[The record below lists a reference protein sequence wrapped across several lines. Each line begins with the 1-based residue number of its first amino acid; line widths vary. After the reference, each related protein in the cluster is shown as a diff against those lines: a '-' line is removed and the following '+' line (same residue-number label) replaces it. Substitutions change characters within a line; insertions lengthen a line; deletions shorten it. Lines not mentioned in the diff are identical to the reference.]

1 MSALKKYL
9 EQISAGKAVN
19 YNKFLK
25 ALPPQYQHRKH
36 ELFSTEL
43 IAPNTWLVTILDDQ
57 AHSELSSLAEKSN
70 SRLHAAEQGNSH
82 RASTTVSYLLAYH
95 ELSPD
100 KRPDIVYLD
109 ENQMVQGFK
118 PKKQLLLI
126 ENEEN
131 FFQYVLMCS
140 AVSLAV
146 GEPVSLKNTDIAL
159 GSGMKVCTE
168 LNMQWYDR
176 YDRVLCAFDYDLA
189 GLQMFASIKDRL
201 QDKAVFV
208 QPDDYSTWL
217 SSFKKAPDSA
227 VKLQKARELAER
239 LGFTE
244 LSQVFT
250 DTRKFMEQELMLKMV
265 LDE

>member
-1 MSALKKYL
+1 MSVLNKYL
-9 EQISAGKAVN
+9 NQIIAGKAIN

-25 ALPPQYQHRKH
+25 ILPPQYQHRKH

-43 IAPNTWLVTILDDQ
+43 LAPNSWQVIILDDQ
-57 AHSELSSLAEKSN
+57 VRTDLLSIAEKPS
-70 SRLHAAEQGNSH
+70 SRIHAADQGDSH
-82 RASTTVSYLLAYH
+82 RISTTVSYLLAYH

-109 ENQMVQGFK
+109 ENQTVQGFK
-118 PKKQLLLI
+118 SKKQLLLI

-131 FFQYVLMCS
+131 FFQYALMCS
-140 AVSLAV
+140 AVSLAINDL
-146 GEPVSLKNTDIAL
+146 VSLKNTDIVL

-168 LNMQWYDR
+168 LNVQWFNS

-189 GLQMFASIKDRL
+189 GLQMYASIKNRL
-201 QDKAVFV
+201 QNKAIFV
-208 QPDDYSTWL
+208 QPSDYSDWL
-217 SSFKKAPDSA
+217 SSFKKVPDSS
-227 VKLQKARELAER
+227 VKLQKARELAAY

-250 DTRKFMEQELMLKMV
+250 DTRKFMEQELMLNMV
-265 LDE
+265 MDE

>member
-9 EQISAGKAVN
+9 DQISEGKAVN
-19 YNKFLK
+19 YTKFLK

-43 IAPNTWLVTILDDQ
+43 IAPNAWLVTILDDQ
-57 AHSELSSLAEKSN
+57 AHSELSSLAEKST
-70 SRLHAAEQGNSH
+70 SRLHAADQGNSH
-82 RASTTVSYLLAYH
+82 RTSTTVSYLLAYH

-100 KRPDIVYLD
+100 KRPDIIYLD
-109 ENQMVQGFK
+109 EQQTVQGFES
-118 PKKQLLLI
+118 KKQLLLI

-131 FFQYVLMCS
+131 FFQYASMCS

-146 GEPVSLKNTDIAL
+146 GELVSLKNTDIAL

-168 LNMQWYDR
+168 LNVQWYNS

-189 GLQMFASIKDRL
+189 GLQMFSSLKDRL
-201 QDKAVFV
+201 QGKAVFV
-208 QPDDYSTWL
+208 QPTDYSGWL
-217 SSFKKAPDSA
+217 SSFKKVPDSA

-244 LSQVFT
+244 LSQVFA

>member
-1 MSALKKYL
+1 MSVLKKYL
-9 EQISAGKAVN
+9 NQIRAGKAVN

-25 ALPPQYQHRKH
+25 ALPSQYQHRKH

-43 IAPNTWLVTILDDQ
+43 IAPNAWLVTILDDQ
-57 AHSELSSLAEKSN
+57 AHSELSSLAEKST
-70 SRLHAAEQGNSH
+70 SRLHAADQGNSH
-82 RASTTVSYLLAYH
+82 RTSTTVSYLLTYH
-95 ELSPD
+95 ELSQD

-109 ENQMVQGFK
+109 EHQTVQGFDS
-118 PKKQLLLI
+118 KKQLLLI

-131 FFQYVLMCS
+131 FFQYVLMYS
-140 AVSLAV
+140 AVSLAI

-168 LNMQWYDR
+168 LNVQWYDR

-189 GLQMFASIKDRL
+189 GLQMFSSLKDRL
-201 QDKAVFV
+201 QGKAIFV
-208 QPDDYSTWL
+208 QPTDYSGWL
-217 SSFKKAPDSA
+217 SSFKKVPDSA

-244 LSQVFT
+244 LSQVFA